1 MGAGS
6 SIRALAC
13 RWSQVYVAR
22 FCAFAL
28 PLRVHF
34 LQQRFA
40 LGEEATEED
49 LRDIPFCRAFA
60 GIDPGATGTPD
71 ATTILRFRRLF
82 ERHDLATAL
91 VQEVNA
97 LLGGRGQ
104 MVRRGTPID
113 ATPARAPSSTR
124 NRIGMR
130 GPEVHGTR
138 KGNQW
143 FFAMKAHIGV
153 DADSGLRP
161 HGGGDAGQR
170 ARPGGGRIPA
180 AR

>member
-1 MGAGS
+1 
-6 SIRALAC
+6 
-13 RWSQVYVAR
+13 
-22 FCAFAL
+22 
-28 PLRVHF
+28 LRVHF

-40 LGEEATEED
+40 LCDETTEED
-49 LRDIPFCRAFA
+49 LREIPFCRAFA

-71 ATTILRFRRLF
+71 ATTILRFRHLF

-113 ATPARAPSSTR
+113 ATPARARGSTR
-124 NRIGMR
+124 NRIGTG
-130 GPEVHGTR
+130 GPEMHRTR

-153 DADSGLRP
+153 DADSRLVHTVVAMQANVHDLMVTGSLLHADEVVVHGMSGHRP
-161 HGGGDAGQR
+161 LV
-170 ARPGGGRIPA
+170 
-180 AR
+180 